1 MWAHGE
7 GQKEQ
12 SGGRQRGDVAQRKSL
27 GKMGC
32 ELNLKVKEEVARQD
46 RRNNMC
52 KGVEK
57 AFWMFRR
64 PPKQHSIT
72 GGYVWCAMG

>member
-7 GQKEQ
+7 GRKEQ

-32 ELNLKVKEEVARQD
+32 ELNLKVNEEVAR
-46 RRNNMC
+46 
-52 KGVEK
+52 
-57 AFWMFRR
+57 
-64 PPKQHSIT
+64 
-72 GGYVWCAMG
+72 